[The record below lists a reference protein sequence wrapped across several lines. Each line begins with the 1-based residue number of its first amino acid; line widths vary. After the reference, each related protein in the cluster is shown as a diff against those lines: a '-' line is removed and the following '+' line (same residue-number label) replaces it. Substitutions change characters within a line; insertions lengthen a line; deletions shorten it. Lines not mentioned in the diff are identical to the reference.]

1 MEWNEEWLGRIALRL
16 VPGIGDRLFKILIA
30 NCGSA
35 NAVFAE
41 KGRALFRIPGV
52 GTSTVRNILSEKPF
66 FRAEQEMAF
75 MERNSISA
83 WYYLDEDYPQRLKWC
98 DDGPVIL
105 YYKGNIQL
113 KGQPI
118 LAMVGTRNATTY
130 GLRFCEQFINE
141 LTPYSPVV
149 LSGLAYG
156 IDIKCH
162 RAAIDNKLQTLAI
175 LGHGL
180 DRIYPAVH
188 SKDAWKIMEHGG
200 LVTEFMSGTKPDR
213 ENFPRRNRIVA
224 GMCDAVMVVEAARKG
239 GALLTAEL
247 ANSYNREVF
256 AVPGRVGDTFSEGC
270 NYLIRTNKA
279 SLISGVK
286 DLEYLLNWEK
296 SMAVPS
302 RQQQLNF
309 DLTDAE
315 SSLLN
320 LLREKENPVEIS
332 SICQVLDKPVQY
344 ALQLLMGLE
353 LKGLVTSL
361 PGKSYQITRIS

>member
-1 MEWNEEWLGRIALRL
+1 
-16 VPGIGDRLFKILIA
+16 
-30 NCGSA
+30 
-35 NAVFAE
+35 
-41 KGRALFRIPGV
+41 
-52 GTSTVRNILSEKPF
+52 
-66 FRAEQEMAF
+66 
-75 MERNSISA
+75 
-83 WYYLDEDYPQRLKWC
+83 
-98 DDGPVIL
+98 
-105 YYKGNIQL
+105 
-113 KGQPI
+113 
-118 LAMVGTRNATTY
+118 
-130 GLRFCEQFINE
+130 
-141 LTPYSPVV
+141 
-149 LSGLAYG
+149 
-156 IDIKCH
+156 
-162 RAAIDNKLQTLAI
+162 
-175 LGHGL
+175 
-180 DRIYPAVH
+180 
-188 SKDAWKIMEHGG
+188 
-200 LVTEFMSGTKPDR
+200 
-213 ENFPRRNRIVA
+213 
-224 GMCDAVMVVEAARKG
+224 
-239 GALLTAEL
+239 
-247 ANSYNREVF
+247 
-256 AVPGRVGDTFSEGC
+256 VPGRVGDTFSEGC